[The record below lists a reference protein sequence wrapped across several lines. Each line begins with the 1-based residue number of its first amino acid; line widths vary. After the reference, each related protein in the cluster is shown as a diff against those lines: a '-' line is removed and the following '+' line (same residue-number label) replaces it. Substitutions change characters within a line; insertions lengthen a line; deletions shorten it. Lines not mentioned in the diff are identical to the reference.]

1 MQEKQAVL
9 SELESAVKNFDREAA
24 EEAAKK
30 ALKTGID
37 PIEAI
42 EKGLTKGLREVGD
55 LFGKGELFITHLIA
69 AAEAMSSAIKVLEP
83 EILARKAKRKVLG
96 RVVIGTVAGDIHDIG
111 KNLVATLLTAA
122 DFEVH
127 DVGKDVPVE
136 KFIEKA
142 KEVEANV
149 IGTSAL
155 MTVTAPA
162 QKELADA
169 IAKSGLKA
177 KLVYIVGGAA
187 VTPQWA
193 EEIGAAYAP
202 DANSAVKVIKSL
214 MEVRK

>member
-1 MQEKQAVL
+1 MQEKQAVI
-9 SELESAVKNFDREAA
+9 SELKSAVKNFDREAA
-24 EEAAKK
+24 VEAAKK
-30 ALKTGID
+30 ALKIRID

-42 EKGLTKGLREVGD
+42 EKGLTKGMREVGD

-122 DFEVH
+122 GFEVH
-127 DVGKDVPVE
+127 DVGKDAPVE
-136 KFIEKA
+136 RFIEKA

-149 IGTSAL
+149 IGASTL

-187 VTPQWA
+187 VRPQWA
-193 EEIGAAYAP
+193 EEIGAVYAP

-214 MEVRK
+214 LEARK

>member
-9 SELESAVKNFDREAA
+9 SELENAVKNFDREAA
-24 EEAAKK
+24 VEAAKK
-30 ALKTGID
+30 ALKISMD
-37 PIEAI
+37 PVEAI

-83 EILARKAKRKVLG
+83 EILAKKAKRKVLG

-122 DFEVH
+122 GFEVH
-127 DVGKDVPVE
+127 DVGKDAPVE

-149 IGTSAL
+149 IGASAL

-187 VTPQWA
+187 VRPQWA
-193 EEIGAAYAP
+193 EEIGAVYAP

-214 MEVRK
+214 LEERK

>member
-1 MQEKQAVL
+1 MLLIDGPLFCALKVADMQEKQAVL

-142 KEVEANV
+142 KEVEA
-149 IGTSAL
+149 
-155 MTVTAPA
+155 
-162 QKELADA
+162 K
-169 IAKSGLKA
+169 
-177 KLVYIVGGAA
+177 
-187 VTPQWA
+187 
-193 EEIGAAYAP
+193 
-202 DANSAVKVIKSL
+202 KVS
-214 MEVRK
+214 RTC